1 MVFFRIIGRLVHVI
15 AFRLLAS
22 TPMAKT
28 LCNKCRQS
36 VCLLNDS
43 WCVGSAAQE
52 NSLVELRERWGCADL
67 RRAAND
73 LLVDAARQI
82 KILRSISLC
91 VEPVKSEEGVSSGA
105 RGKCAGAIPKV
116 AGAAREASGG
126 GARL

>member
-1 MVFFRIIGRLVHVI
+1 
-15 AFRLLAS
+15 
-22 TPMAKT
+22 MAKT

-43 WCVGSAAQE
+43 WCVGCAAQE
-52 NSLVELRERWGCADL
+52 NALVELRGRWGGADL

-105 RGKCAGAIPKV
+105 RGKCAGATPKV